1 MKTPFALGLAAAI
14 LLAGGAQ
21 AQLPGVGLP
30 PIGLPTFPSSPLP
43 PPVRSQPP
51 ASAPVVKLPKSSA
64 SPVSPQPLAGG
75 AMATPGLQPIPTA
88 MPGAIPGTL
97 GAISSGVGLDA
108 VPVVGTDGATDLV
121 LRAGSQLSKATGAVS
136 GAVEDLASSA
146 GSYRRQARDLL
157 QRHGEAVEA
166 DDRGQPVV
174 RGEIA
179 GLGIAQPALAR
190 AQAAGFK
197 VRSRE
202 TIAGLGLETVILAP
216 PRGMAAVEAIR
227 RLRALD
233 PAGRY
238 DFNHIY
244 FESGAVQGGSA
255 APGDNAAASGRGLR
269 IGLVDG
275 TAQATAL
282 ARAQLVQRAFAPGG
296 SRVTAHATAVASL
309 LAGSGAGFRGA
320 APGATLYVAD
330 VYGTT
335 AAGGS
340 ALSVARALGWL
351 AQQNAPVINISLVGP
366 PNALLAAGVATLVG
380 KGYVVVA
387 AVGNDGPAAPPLYP
401 AAYPGVVAVT
411 AVDARR
417 RVLPEAGRGPYVGF
431 AAPGAD
437 MAAAG
442 LDGRLVGVRGAS
454 FAAPLAAGRLAR
466 LLPAPDP
473 EGAQRAIA
481 ALGREAVD
489 LGAPGR
495 DPVYGRGL
503 VAFDLAV
510 RPTNL
515 AARQPAEAR

>member
-1 MKTPFALGLAAAI
+1 MKTPSALGFAAAI
-14 LLAGGAQ
+14 LLAGAAQ
-21 AQLPGVGLP
+21 AQLGGLGLPSIGLP
-30 PIGLPTFPSSPLP
+30 PLPSTPMPP
-43 PPVRSQPP
+43 PPVRTQ
-51 ASAPVVKLPKSSA
+51 PVVKLPKA
-64 SPVSPQPLAGG
+64 KPSPVSPQPLAGT
-75 AMATPGLQPIPTA
+75 AMAAPGLATIPTA

-97 GAISSGVGLDA
+97 DAVTADAGLDA
-108 VPVVGTDGATDLV
+108 VPVVGADGATDLV
-121 LRAGSQLSKATGAVS
+121 LRAGSRLKDTTTGIA
-136 GAVEDLASSA
+136 GAVEDLASAA

-166 DDRGQPVV
+166 DDKGQPIV

-179 GLGIAQPALAR
+179 GLGVAPAALAHAR
-190 AQAAGFK
+190 AAGFK
-197 VRSRE
+197 VRARE
-202 TIAGLGLETVILAP
+202 TIAGLGLETVILTA
-216 PRGMAAVEAIR
+216 PRGMAAPEAIR

-233 PAGRY
+233 PTGRY

-244 FESGAVQGGSA
+244 FESGSVRG
-255 APGDNAAASGRGLR
+255 APPGPSVAAAASGRGLR

-275 TAQATAL
+275 TAEATQPTL
-282 ARAQLVQRAFAPGG
+282 ARVPLVQRAFAPGG

-309 LAGSGAGFRGA
+309 LAGTGGGFRGA
-320 APGATLYVAD
+320 APGAALYVAD

-340 ALSVARALGWL
+340 ALSIVRAFGWL
-351 AQQNAPVINISLVGP
+351 AQQRAPVINVSLVGP
-366 PNALLAAGVATLVG
+366 PNTLLAAGVATLVG

-417 RVLPEAGRGPYVGF
+417 QVLPEAGRGPYVGF

-442 LDGRLVGVRGAS
+442 LDGRLIGVRGAS

-473 EGAQRAIA
+473 EGAQQAIA

-489 LGAPGR
+489 LGAAGR

-503 VAFDLAV
+503 VAFELAV
-510 RPTNL
+510 RPATL
-515 AARQPAEAR
+515 AARPAAEDR